1 MNVVM
6 VAAECAPWSKT
17 GGLGD
22 VSQAL
27 PKALAARGHRVM
39 CVVPLYEKYEGVEDT
54 GVRHSFNVCNGDQEV
69 GYFHRY
75 QDGVDWVF
83 VDHWSFQNAGG
94 GRRIRCFG
102 SFSEKGRPKGLDCH
116 ASDTR
121 RKIATINCAHRHVEL
136 FV

>member
-1 MNVVM
+1 MCKGAGDSSTYMEIMMNVVM

-69 GYFHRY
+69 GYFHCY

-83 VDHWSFQNAGG
+83 VDHWSFQNA
-94 GRRIRCFG
+94 
-102 SFSEKGRPKGLDCH
+102 SFIDFRSSFCRLRFLDGFLM
-116 ASDTR
+116 D
-121 RKIATINCAHRHVEL
+121 
-136 FV
+136 F